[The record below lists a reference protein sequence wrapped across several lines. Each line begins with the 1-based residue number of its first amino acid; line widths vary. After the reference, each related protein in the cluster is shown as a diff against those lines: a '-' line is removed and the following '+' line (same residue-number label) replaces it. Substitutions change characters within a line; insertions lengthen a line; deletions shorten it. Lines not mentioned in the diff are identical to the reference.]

1 MVGSRKDLGDA
12 GMAIEHEPENMLKI
26 FSSPSTLPHL
36 LSLGAFS
43 GFLYIA
49 MKVDL
54 FGSEMQGSIIFLS
67 LSVSYIF
74 AALLSPSRMGK
85 WIFTVQKSD
94 DGVLNRNYW
103 LGGFSRLIPI
113 ITVAGTIWLLS
124 NLVLGNEQLGNA
136 RIFLAL
142 MFIAMSVFQ
151 GVSLA
156 YGWVVY
162 SRKAQRSPRKSRAG
176 GIFSFGMSMVT
187 VIVLIPLVW
196 WFGYGAEDPRN
207 SGFTQNIYW
216 ILFLLIIALLGIL
229 LDRYTKS
236 VRSREGVDGV
246 ALDKAFFF
254 IFLTSC
260 WHLLGAWRR
269 SPIWADKSSG
279 GMLIE
284 EGILMSISII
294 LAVWSMA
301 KRGEKGGWK
310 IFQGQSAVFW
320 GIGFGFI
327 YAGSIS
333 SLTALSEGSLLTT
346 TAIGHAITAMVMMG
360 ILPMCL
366 SWTGRPES
374 EVGLDVDQST
384 PEELAGETKQMPM
397 VGNLTHS
404 HTNVEDEVVEL
415 LD

>member
-1 MVGSRKDLGDA
+1 
-12 GMAIEHEPENMLKI
+12 MAIDHEPENMLKI

-43 GFLYIA
+43 GFLHIA

-162 SRKAQRSPRKSRAG
+162 SRKAQQSPRKSRAG
-176 GIFSFGMSMVT
+176 GIFSFGVSMVT

-207 SGFTQNIYW
+207 SGFTENIYW

-246 ALDKAFFF
+246 ALDKVFFF

-269 SPIWADKSSG
+269 SPIWADNSSG

-397 VGNLTHS
+397 VENLTHS
-404 HTNVEDEVVEL
+404 QTNVEDEVVEL

>member
-1 MVGSRKDLGDA
+1 MGDA

-207 SGFTQNIYW
+207 SGFTENIYW

-246 ALDKAFFF
+246 ALDKVFFF

-397 VGNLTHS
+397 VENLTHS
-404 HTNVEDEVVEL
+404 QTNVEDEVVEL

>member
-1 MVGSRKDLGDA
+1 
-12 GMAIEHEPENMLKI
+12 MAIEHEPENMLKI

-74 AALLSPSRMGK
+74 AALLTPSRMGK

-207 SGFTQNIYW
+207 SGFTENIYW

-246 ALDKAFFF
+246 ALDKVFFF

-397 VGNLTHS
+397 VENLTHS
-404 HTNVEDEVVEL
+404 QTNVEDEVVEL

>member
-1 MVGSRKDLGDA
+1 MVID
-12 GMAIEHEPENMLKI
+12 HEPENMLKI

-74 AALLSPSRMGK
+74 AALLTPSRMGK

-216 ILFLLIIALLGIL
+216 IFFLLIIALLGIL

-246 ALDKAFFF
+246 ALDKVFFF

-374 EVGLDVDQST
+374 EIGLDVDQST
-384 PEELAGETKQMPM
+384 PEELAGETKQIPM
-397 VGNLTHS
+397 VENLTHS
-404 HTNVEDEVVEL
+404 QSNVEDEVVEL

>member
-1 MVGSRKDLGDA
+1 
-12 GMAIEHEPENMLKI
+12 MAIDHEPENMLKI

-176 GIFSFGMSMVT
+176 GIFSFGVSMVT

-207 SGFTQNIYW
+207 SGFTENIYW

-246 ALDKAFFF
+246 ALDKVFFF

-269 SPIWADKSSG
+269 SPIWADNSSG

-397 VGNLTHS
+397 VENLTHS
-404 HTNVEDEVVEL
+404 QTNVEDEVVEL

>member
-1 MVGSRKDLGDA
+1 
-12 GMAIEHEPENMLKI
+12 MAIEHEPENMLKI

-196 WFGYGAEDPRN
+196 WFGYGAEHPRN

-216 ILFLLIIALLGIL
+216 IFFLLIIALLGIL

-284 EGILMSISII
+284 EAILMSISII

-384 PEELAGETKQMPM
+384 PEELAGETKQIP
-397 VGNLTHS
+397 VVENLTHS
-404 HTNVEDEVVEL
+404 QSNVEDEVV
-415 LD
+415 

>member
-1 MVGSRKDLGDA
+1 MRDA
-12 GMAIEHEPENMLKI
+12 GMAIDHEPENMLKI

-156 YGWVVY
+156 YGWIVY

-207 SGFTQNIYW
+207 SGFTENIYW

-246 ALDKAFFF
+246 ALDKVFFF

-397 VGNLTHS
+397 VENLTHS
-404 HTNVEDEVVEL
+404 QTNVEDEVVEL

>member
-1 MVGSRKDLGDA
+1 MRDA
-12 GMAIEHEPENMLKI
+12 GMAIDHEPENMLKI

-207 SGFTQNIYW
+207 SGFTENIYW

-246 ALDKAFFF
+246 ALDKVFFF

-384 PEELAGETKQMPM
+384 PEELAGETKQIPM
-397 VGNLTHS
+397 VENLTHS
-404 HTNVEDEVVEL
+404 QSNVEDEVVEL

>member
-1 MVGSRKDLGDA
+1 
-12 GMAIEHEPENMLKI
+12 MAIEHEPENMLKI

-124 NLVLGNEQLGNA
+124 NLVLGNEELGNA

-176 GIFSFGMSMVT
+176 GIFSFGVSMVT

-196 WFGYGAEDPRN
+196 WFGYGAEDPRK
-207 SGFTQNIYW
+207 SGFIQNIYW

-246 ALDKAFFF
+246 ALDKVFFF

-397 VGNLTHS
+397 VENLTHS
-404 HTNVEDEVVEL
+404 QTNVEDEVVEL

>member
-1 MVGSRKDLGDA
+1 
-12 GMAIEHEPENMLKI
+12 MAIDHEPENMLKI

-162 SRKAQRSPRKSRAG
+162 SRKAQQSPRKSRAG
-176 GIFSFGMSMVT
+176 GIFSFGVSMVT

-207 SGFTQNIYW
+207 SGFTENIYW

-246 ALDKAFFF
+246 ALDKVFFF

-397 VGNLTHS
+397 VENLTHS
-404 HTNVEDEVVEL
+404 QTNVEDEVVEL

>member
-1 MVGSRKDLGDA
+1 MGDA

-74 AALLSPSRMGK
+74 AALLTPSRMGK

-207 SGFTQNIYW
+207 SGFTENIYW

-384 PEELAGETKQMPM
+384 PEELAGETKQIPM
-397 VGNLTHS
+397 VENLTHS
-404 HTNVEDEVVEL
+404 QSNVEDEVVEL

>member
-1 MVGSRKDLGDA
+1 
-12 GMAIEHEPENMLKI
+12 MAIDHEPENMLKI

-207 SGFTQNIYW
+207 SGFTENIYW

-246 ALDKAFFF
+246 ALDKVFFF

-404 HTNVEDEVVEL
+404 QTNVEDEVVEL

>member
-1 MVGSRKDLGDA
+1 MRDA
-12 GMAIEHEPENMLKI
+12 GMAIDHEPENMLKI

-74 AALLSPSRMGK
+74 AALLTPSRMGK

-397 VGNLTHS
+397 VENLTHS
-404 HTNVEDEVVEL
+404 QTNVEDEVVEL

>member
-1 MVGSRKDLGDA
+1 MRDA
-12 GMAIEHEPENMLKI
+12 GMAIDHEPENMLKI

-207 SGFTQNIYW
+207 SGFTENIYW

-246 ALDKAFFF
+246 ALDKVFFF

-374 EVGLDVDQST
+374 EVVLDVDQST

-397 VGNLTHS
+397 VENLTHS
-404 HTNVEDEVVEL
+404 QTNVEDEVVEL

>member
-1 MVGSRKDLGDA
+1 MRDA
-12 GMAIEHEPENMLKI
+12 GMAIDHEPENMLKI

-207 SGFTQNIYW
+207 SGFTENIYW

-397 VGNLTHS
+397 VENLTHS
-404 HTNVEDEVVEL
+404 QTNVEDEVVEL

>member
-1 MVGSRKDLGDA
+1 MRDA
-12 GMAIEHEPENMLKI
+12 GMAIDHEPENMLKI

-162 SRKAQRSPRKSRAG
+162 SRKAQQSPRKSRAG
-176 GIFSFGMSMVT
+176 GIFSFGVSMVT

-207 SGFTQNIYW
+207 SGFTENIYW

-246 ALDKAFFF
+246 ALDKVFFF

-360 ILPMCL
+360 ILPMCV

-397 VGNLTHS
+397 VENLTHS
-404 HTNVEDEVVEL
+404 QTNVEDEVVEL